1 MVIFLQ
7 SPKFK
12 VGKDFRISKYKNI
25 FAKVYTPNQSEEF
38 LINEVK
44 NTIPW
49 TYVINNLNGEEI
61 IGAFH
66 EKELQGT
73 NQKELR
79 IGKVIGKKG
88 KKLYVKIL
96 FLLQ

>member
-1 MVIFLQ
+1 MTFFFFEIKWYCLTWSFFCSHLNLKLVKILEYQNTKTFLLKYILQ
-7 SPKFK
+7 
-12 VGKDFRISKYKNI
+12 ISQKN
-25 FAKVYTPNQSEEF
+25 F

-73 NQKELR
+73 NKNCFR
-79 IGKVIGKKG
+79 G
-88 KKLYVKIL
+88 
-96 FLLQ
+96 

>member
-25 FAKVYTPNQSEEF
+25 FAKVYTPNQSEKF

-73 NQKELR
+73 NKNCFR
-79 IGKVIGKKG
+79 G
-88 KKLYVKIL
+88 
-96 FLLQ
+96 